1 MWLTAYAVG
10 FLQDA
15 RDHGFTTP
23 EVSLDRSRQ
32 WLLEQVQ
39 QSANAFGTWSAN
51 LRKSVDSG
59 RIDSSYVDTL
69 REDHRRFAGLATA
82 ALVLAR
88 DKKAPLSTVR
98 QLYDNYQE
106 RARSPLPLVQLAVAF
121 ADGRRR
127 AHEGRA
133 GSGHGARVR
142 HHPSQQQ
149 PYYDEWMGDYGSS
162 VRDYALAYALM
173 SQYGLKHDRSEV
185 LLSQLTNRL
194 GNRSYLSTQEQMALL
209 LAARAIG
216 GDKNTPWEAALT
228 VNGVRK
234 PLTGGKADATVSL
247 APADLASTQLTNS
260 GSQSLFVE
268 YDIQGSP
275 TVTPSPRSDVIQ
287 LKRGWYRP
295 DGRAWDGGTLQTGD
309 MLVVWV
315 QASSNQ
321 NIPDALL
328 VDRVPAGFEVE
339 NMNLSQSPRCR
350 NGPSAACAWP
360 TRCPIPTS
368 STANSAMTGMW
379 RRWRWAEARWTCS
392 TWCAS

>member
-1 MWLTAYAVG
+1 MG
-10 FLQDA
+10 D
-15 RDHGFTTP
+15 
-23 EVSLDRSRQ
+23 E
-32 WLLEQVQ
+32 
-39 QSANAFGTWSAN
+39 
-51 LRKSVDSG
+51 G
-59 RIDSSYVDTL
+59 RMK
-69 REDHRRFAGLATA
+69 A
-82 ALVLAR
+82 ALDQAMAR
-88 DKKAPLSTVR
+88 EYGIVR
-98 QLYDNYQE
+98 
-106 RARSPLPLVQLAVAF
+106 RSN
-121 ADGRRR
+121 
-127 AHEGRA
+127 
-133 GSGHGARVR
+133 S
-142 HHPSQQQ
+142 S
-149 PYYDEWMGDYGSS
+149 YYDEWMGDYGSG

-309 MLVVWV
+309 MLVVW
-315 QASSNQ
+315 
-321 NIPDALL
+321 
-328 VDRVPAGFEVE
+328 
-339 NMNLSQSPRCR
+339 CR
-350 NGPSAACAWP
+350 HPP
-360 TRCPIPTS
+360 TRTS
-368 STANSAMTGMW
+368 RMRCW
-379 RRWRWAEARWTCS
+379 WIVCRP
-392 TWCAS
+392 ASRSRT

>member
-1 MWLTAYAVG
+1 M
-10 FLQDA
+10 
-15 RDHGFTTP
+15 
-23 EVSLDRSRQ
+23 
-32 WLLEQVQ
+32 
-39 QSANAFGTWSAN
+39 
-51 LRKSVDSG
+51 
-59 RIDSSYVDTL
+59 
-69 REDHRRFAGLATA
+69 
-82 ALVLAR
+82 
-88 DKKAPLSTVR
+88 
-98 QLYDNYQE
+98 
-106 RARSPLPLVQLAVAF
+106 QLAVAF
-121 ADGRRR
+121 KLMGD
-127 AHEGRA
+127 EGRMKA
-133 GSGHGARVR
+133 ALDQAMAREYGIVR
-142 HHPSQQQ
+142 RSNSS
-149 PYYDEWMGDYGSS
+149 YYDEWMGDYGSS